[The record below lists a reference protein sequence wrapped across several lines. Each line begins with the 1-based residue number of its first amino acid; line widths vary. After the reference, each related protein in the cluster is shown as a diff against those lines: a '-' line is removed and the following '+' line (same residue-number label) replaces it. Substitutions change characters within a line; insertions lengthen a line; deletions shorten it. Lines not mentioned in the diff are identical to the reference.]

1 MSKTAIFPG
10 SFDPFTIGHLDI
22 IQRAL
27 PLFDTII
34 VAIGNNREKSCM
46 FSLEERLDNIRKV
59 FKTNP
64 HVEVVSY
71 SGLTTDLCREKG
83 ARFILRGVR
92 NLGDYEYE
100 RNIADI
106 NRTIAPDI
114 ETVLLFADPSL
125 SVISSSMVRELNAFG
140 KDITPYLPQTAD
152 K

>member
-64 HVEVVSY
+64 HIEVVTY

-83 ARFILRGVR
+83 AGFILRGVR
-92 NLGDYEYE
+92 TPSDYEYE